1 MQKRRIGGFG
11 QNWELL
17 DTVVY
22 TPKELYEIVLSETID
37 NIRLDN
43 IVIDLGSRK
52 IGLASICYKQ
62 YDYINS
68 DGHNSAY
75 VIKESLNVARL
86 SIIKSILKIIAN
98 EYLIGSRPLTVGALI
113 SAIKQFIVFCGNAP
127 LLTGLEN
134 IRNSFQ
140 VYVDYLKEQI
150 RIYVPQNKSTGERG
164 RGISITTAQ
173 ARQRATKI
181 LLCEHTNIDE
191 RELTE
196 GIRLIKYSSASKMKI
211 QPVTSTEL
219 AQEFNFYTL
228 LFRNL
233 SCIILNHEVLPQ
245 KIEFIEHVQWIM
257 PHKTWTIPGKSCPSE
272 RKSSCG
278 INYNDGNYYTS
289 EYLQHK
295 LGLLPSQANRI
306 RLANINNS
314 RKNNEIYSGVRK
326 NLAIAACKAYFMH
339 FLIITGMND
348 STAASLIYDSDYE
361 ITKNSQNFKTIK
373 WRAAS
378 KEVSFSIQAEFID
391 DFKNYIKLRN
401 YILKKEK
408 NSKFNEL
415 FIGKLKYG
423 VTGQIKNG
431 AANIQIRTNLSR
443 RAPFQLNASREL
455 RVTKGLW
462 VRESYGVT
470 VSAYVLQ
477 HSTSTAMTNYS
488 GNDKNTTSQEMTNY
502 FDWLNNK
509 IINGKQNVIP
519 TNTGNCAGDF
529 KSVFIEQTPKLFKT
543 CGKGEGCLF
552 CEHYRLHAD
561 DTDLRKLYSLY
572 FLIEQCR
579 DIASNKMHFENVY
592 APVIRRID
600 SLLLELSKQKPALQQ
615 LIESIKKSVFE
626 DEELTPF
633 WSTKLETLIDLGV
646 L

>member
-1 MQKRRIGGFG
+1 MQGRSKDWFEK
-11 QNWELL
+11 NWKLL

-22 TPKELYEIVLSETID
+22 TPKEVYEIVLSEKID
-37 NIRLDN
+37 NIRIDN
-43 IVIDLGSRK
+43 IVLDLESRK
-52 IGLASICYKQ
+52 KGLASICYKQ
-62 YDYINS
+62 YSYINP

-75 VIKESLNVARL
+75 VVKESLNVAKL
-86 SIIKSILKIIAN
+86 PLIKSILKIVAN
-98 EYLIGSRPLTVGALI
+98 EYRIGSKPRTIATLVLAMN
-113 SAIKQFIVFCGNAP
+113 QFIVFCGDTP
-127 LLTGLEN
+127 VLTDLEN
-134 IRNSFQ
+134 IRNNFQ
-140 VYVDYLKEQI
+140 IYVGYLKEQI
-150 RIYVPQNKSTGERG
+150 RIYVPQNKNTGERG
-164 RGISITTAQ
+164 QGISITTAQ
-173 ARQRATKI
+173 ARQRSTKI
-181 LLCEHTNIDE
+181 LLCEYADIDE
-191 RELTE
+191 RVLTE
-196 GIRLIKYSSASKMKI
+196 GMRLIKYSSASKMKV
-211 QPVTSTEL
+211 QPVTNNEL

-233 SCIILNHEVLPQ
+233 TRIILDHDALPQ
-245 KIEFIEHVQWIM
+245 KIKYIEHVQWVM

-272 RKSSCG
+272 RKTNFG
-278 INYNDGNYYTS
+278 INYNDGNYYAK
-289 EYLQHK
+289 EYLQNK
-295 LGLLPSQANRI
+295 LGITSYDASKIILK
-306 RLANINNS
+306 NIKNS
-314 RKNNEIYSGVRK
+314 HKNNQVYSSVRK

-348 STAASLIYDSDYE
+348 STAASLLYDSDYE

-408 NSKFNEL
+408 SCQFNEL
-415 FIGKLKYG
+415 FIGKLQYG

-431 AANIQIRTNLSR
+431 AANIQIRTKLSR
-443 RAPFQLNASREL
+443 IAPFPLNPSREL

-462 VRESYGVT
+462 VRKSYGVT

-488 GNDKNTTSQEMTNY
+488 GNDKNTTSHEMTNY

-509 IINGKQNVIP
+509 IINDKQDAIP
-519 TNTGNCAGDF
+519 TSTGNCAGNL
-529 KSVFIEQTPKLFKT
+529 KSVFVEQTPSLFKI

-561 DTDLRKLYSLY
+561 ETDLRKLYSLY

-579 DIASNKMHFENVY
+579 DIASNKVHFENVY

-600 SLLLELSKQKPALQQ
+600 SLLFELIKQKPALQH